1 MGWESVAQRPGKQG
15 GRGVPASPRQ
25 GRCYGRRSRRSK
37 DELGPGIPKTDRQL
51 WPAPQRMPG
60 WRALNSV
67 GTDYASRRRLCE
79 RPVSLTMTDLAN
91 HLHKLVVPW
100 LLICPPVWAAKLPVP
115 PVPPTR
121 PPPAKVAQVPH
132 HGSHA
137 PTKAVLSRRT
147 PIPPVPQ
154 ASTPLTRPAPVPDQD
169 AQPPSE
175 PPPHTRVISTDFRL
189 PKVDAD
195 AGYPY
200 GSRFRSPQETQPIQ
214 TPGFT
219 VTIPLRLP

>member
-1 MGWESVAQRPGKQG
+1 MRRHHAVTRARVAPRPICIARAVHPGVSGHAGAGLSVPMPASVASGVAVGWESVAQRPGKQG

-79 RPVSLTMTDLAN
+79 RPVSLTITDLAN

-115 PVPPTR
+115 PVPPPR
-121 PPPAKVAQVPH
+121 PPPGQ
-132 HGSHA
+132 
-137 PTKAVLSRRT
+137 SR
-147 PIPPVPQ
+147 
-154 ASTPLTRPAPVPDQD
+154 AGSTPRITRTNQSCFVSANANPASSAGQHSADQT
-169 AQPPSE
+169 S
-175 PPPHTRVISTDFRL
+175 
-189 PKVDAD
+189 
-195 AGYPY
+195 
-200 GSRFRSPQETQPIQ
+200 SRA
-214 TPGFT
+214 
-219 VTIPLRLP
+219 